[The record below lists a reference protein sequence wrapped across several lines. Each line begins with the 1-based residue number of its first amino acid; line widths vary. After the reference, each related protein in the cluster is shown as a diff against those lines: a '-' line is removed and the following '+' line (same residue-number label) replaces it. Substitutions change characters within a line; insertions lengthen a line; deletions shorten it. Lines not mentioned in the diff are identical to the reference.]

1 MATDLGITGA
11 LTLVSHFVFIMITFR
26 LLFALR
32 FDKLLKAGHERESQ
46 LLMIFLAIA
55 IGYNVSEFF
64 LSLITAAGSLQYL
77 IR

>member
-1 MATDLGITGA
+1 MTDLGITGA
-11 LTLVSHFVFIMITFR
+11 VTLVSHFVFIMITFR

-32 FDKLLKAGHERESQ
+32 FDKLLKPNHVRDSQ

-64 LSLITAAGSLQYL
+64 LSLLTAAHSLTYL
-77 IR
+77 L